1 MDYFLNISRDGFV
14 EVVCCCLGLGV
25 DNNFNSCVK
34 SNIVVDAADKQRIYI
49 VAGLFK
55 WGYSG

>member
-14 EVVCCCLGLGV
+14 EVVCYCLGLGV

-34 SNIVVDAADKQRIYI
+34 CHLPLQEADFLDNKLEFFGIE
-49 VAGLFK
+49 
-55 WGYSG
+55 